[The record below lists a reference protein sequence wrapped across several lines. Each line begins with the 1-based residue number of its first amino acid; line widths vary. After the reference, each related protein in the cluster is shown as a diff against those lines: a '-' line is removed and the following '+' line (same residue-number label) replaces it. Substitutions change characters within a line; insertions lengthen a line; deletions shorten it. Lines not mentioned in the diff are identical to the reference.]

1 VPRLGCAPNPAIG
14 NDSSPATGL
23 TPDPA
28 IGLSHFLQCFE
39 LNKKKQENKKE
50 KGDFLEI
57 D

>member
-1 VPRLGCAPNPAIG
+1 V
-14 NDSSPATGL
+14 TGL